1 MFSPLLTVP
10 KYPRLRAASLQAN
23 NQAGISLI
31 EIMISLVIGL
41 IVIGGIFTLL
51 TSSRISYSVNQ
62 DQAYMLD
69 AGRFAL
75 HVLNRDLRQ
84 AGGYGRSSSGKDITG
99 VLPAVTGDCAVDFYA
114 DFDHPVFGFD
124 QETPFGSTCISADNH
139 RDNTDILVV
148 RYANPSEVADDA
160 TLANTIYVQGYLSQI
175 QIFVGG
181 NPSAVPTIHPNNNF
195 PLRAHVYYVHN
206 DTEPGDGIPSLR
218 RIALTTGSGGAAKMI
233 DETLASGIENFQVQ
247 YGVNNCTGAD
257 CGKAIN
263 RYVDAGESMAASTAL
278 FDAQNIQTVRVW
290 VLARSE
296 GRLSGVDTSG
306 TYSMGG
312 NDIVIANDGF
322 RRQLFSGVFLLRN
335 LSASGG

>member
-114 DFDHPVFGFD
+114 DFDHPF
-124 QETPFGSTCISADNH
+124 
-139 RDNTDILVV
+139 L
-148 RYANPSEVADDA
+148 
-160 TLANTIYVQGYLSQI
+160 
-175 QIFVGG
+175 
-181 NPSAVPTIHPNNNF
+181 
-195 PLRAHVYYVHN
+195 
-206 DTEPGDGIPSLR
+206 
-218 RIALTTGSGGAAKMI
+218 ALTRKRRS
-233 DETLASGIENFQVQ
+233 V
-247 YGVNNCTGAD
+247 
-257 CGKAIN
+257 
-263 RYVDAGESMAASTAL
+263 AL
-278 FDAQNIQTVRVW
+278 V
-290 VLARSE
+290 
-296 GRLSGVDTSG
+296 
-306 TYSMGG
+306 
-312 NDIVIANDGF
+312 
-322 RRQLFSGVFLLRN
+322 
-335 LSASGG
+335 